1 MERHDS
7 GVQHK
12 IPAPCDHYKN
22 WPNAAGFNATEIAGD
37 RRHPIRL
44 GLKGNIPAYAAGDL
58 FRTGPGAWKI
68 PRAGDINYEFDGF
81 TTTHRFELI
90 AGPDGVCDEIWYSS
104 RCQVDELLEQA
115 RNEGR
120 LDILSFGQKRD
131 PCDTFYKKL
140 KSAFVP
146 ATPQPHAAVAIRPA
160 LPSEEARARADGH
173 HGGRLLTL
181 TTDNATTK
189 QFDFETLEPIGIA
202 QQDTLHPSL
211 IGPMSAAHASH
222 DPVTG
227 ETFNYNL
234 AFGRISAYRVFRTRP
249 DGTTDILAEIS
260 GNSVKPAYLHS
271 LALTPNFV
279 ILCVWPAFF
288 KSKGIDI
295 LWHRNLFD
303 AMEFDPRARTKWYV
317 VDRHHN
323 RGVVKTFES
332 PSFFCFHTTNAWE
345 ERAGDS
351 GNVDLTCELVEF
363 PNMDILHRFYYTNL
377 VSDQPH
383 IEATQKRHPHTKC
396 SLVRYK
402 LESIPL
408 QESTKRNTSRCL
420 AKKTMAISAGDLPQ
434 FNQGFVFKPHR
445 FVYSVLDRGK
455 SSFQDGLAKT
465 DTATGEILVWETSRH
480 TPGEPIFIS
489 KPESQDEDEGII
501 LSVVLDGDSGESY
514 LLCLDARSFTEIG
527 RAEIGMPVG
536 FGFHGAHFPR
546 NGGEVRPR
554 SMPDVS
560 K

>member
-7 GVQHK
+7 GVEHK
-12 IPAPCDHYKN
+12 GAAPCDHYKN

-37 RRHPIRL
+37 RRLPIRL
-44 GLKGNIPAYAAGDL
+44 GLKGHIPAYAAGVL
-58 FRTGPGAWKI
+58 
-68 PRAGDINYEFDGF
+68 FDGF

-90 AGPDGVCDEIWYSS
+90 AGRDDVCDEIRYSS

-146 ATPQPHAAVAIRPA
+146 ATPQPHAAVTIRST
-160 LPSEEARARADGH
+160 LPSEDANAKSKTQ

-189 QFDFETLEPIGIA
+189 QFDFESLEPIGIA

-222 DPVTG
+222 DPMTG

-234 AFGRISAYRVFRTRP
+234 AFGRIPAYRVFRTRS

-260 GNSVKPAYLHS
+260 GNGVKPAYLHS

-295 LWHRNLFD
+295 LWHRNLLD

-345 ERAGDS
+345 VRAVDS
-351 GNVDLTCELVEF
+351 GNVDLICELVEF
-363 PNMDILHRFYYTNL
+363 PNMDILHRFYYSNL

-383 IEATQKRHPHTKC
+383 NEATHKRYLHTKC

-402 LESIPL
+402 LEDIPL
-408 QESTKRNTSRCL
+408 QKSAKRIKSSAL
-420 AKKTMAISAGDLPQ
+420 AKKTMIIPAGDLPQ
-434 FNQGFVFKPHR
+434 FNQSFVFRPHR

-465 DTATGEILVWETSRH
+465 DTATGEILVWEMLHR

-489 KPESQDEDEGII
+489 KPESQDEDEGVI

-536 FGFHGAHFPR
+536 FGFHGAHFPTIGR
-546 NGGEVRPR
+546 GVRP
-554 SMPDVS
+554 SPMPDVS
-560 K
+560 E

>member
-7 GVQHK
+7 GVEHK
-12 IPAPCDHYKN
+12 DAALRDHYKD
-22 WPNAAGFNATEIAGD
+22 WPNAAEFNATEIAGD
-37 RRHPIRL
+37 RRHPTHL
-44 GLKGNIPAYAAGDL
+44 GLKGYIPA
-58 FRTGPGAWKI
+58 
-68 PRAGDINYEFDGF
+68 FDGF
-81 TTTHRFELI
+81 TTTHKFELI
-90 AGPDGVCDEIWYSS
+90 AGKDGVCDEIWYSS

-115 RNEGR
+115 RNDGR

-146 ATPQPHAAVAIRPA
+146 ATPQPHAAVAIRPT
-160 LPSEEARARADGH
+160 LPSEETKFRADRD
-173 HGGRLLTL
+173 HGRRLLTL

-189 QFDFETLEPIGIA
+189 QFDFDTLEPIGIA
-202 QQDTLHPSL
+202 QQDNLHPSL

-234 AFGRISAYRVFRTRP
+234 AFGRVPAYRVFRTRS

-303 AMEFDPRARTKWYV
+303 AMQFAPEAETKWYV

-345 ERAGDS
+345 EKVGDS

-363 PNMDILHRFYYTNL
+363 ANMDILHRFYYTSL

-383 IEATQKRHPHTKC
+383 IEATHKQHPNTKC

-402 LESIPL
+402 LEDVPL
-408 QESTKRNTSRCL
+408 QKATKRSKACGL

-434 FNQGFVFKPHR
+434 FNQEFAFKPHR

-465 DTATGEILVWETSRH
+465 DTATGKMLVWETLRH

-489 KPESQDEDEGII
+489 KPGSTDEDEGVI

-514 LLCLDARSFTEIG
+514 LLCLDARSFAEIG

-536 FGFHGAHFPR
+536 FGFHGAHFPKIG
-546 NGGEVRPR
+546 NEVRPS

-560 K
+560 N

>member
-7 GVQHK
+7 GVEHK
-12 IPAPCDHYKN
+12 NAALSDHYN
-22 WPNAAGFNATEIAGD
+22 DWPNAAGFNATEIAGD

-44 GLKGNIPAYAAGDL
+44 GLKGYIPA
-58 FRTGPGAWKI
+58 
-68 PRAGDINYEFDGF
+68 FDGF
-81 TTTHRFELI
+81 TTTHKFELI
-90 AGPDGVCDEIWYSS
+90 AGQDGVCDEIWYSS

-120 LDILSFGQKRD
+120 LDSLSFGQKRD

-146 ATPQPHAAVAIRPA
+146 ATPQPHAAVAIRPT
-160 LPSEEARARADGH
+160 LPSEETKVRANSDH
-173 HGGRLLTL
+173 DGRLLTL

-189 QFDFETLEPIGIA
+189 QFDFDTLEPIGIA
-202 QQDTLHPSL
+202 QQDNLHPSL

-234 AFGRISAYRVFRTRP
+234 AFGRIPAYRVFRTKS
-249 DGTTDILAEIS
+249 DGTTEILAQIS
-260 GNSVKPAYLHS
+260 GNWVKPAYLHS
-271 LALTPNFV
+271 LALTPSFV

-303 AMEFDPRARTKWYV
+303 AMEFAPGAKTKWYV

-345 ERAGDS
+345 EERVGDS
-351 GNVDLTCELVEF
+351 GSVDLTCELVEF
-363 PNMDILHRFYYTNL
+363 ANMDILHRFYYTSL

-383 IEATQKRHPHTKC
+383 IETTHKQYPNTKC

-402 LESIPL
+402 LEDVPL
-408 QESTKRNTSRCL
+408 QKATKRSKGCGL
-420 AKKTMAISAGDLPQ
+420 AKKTMVISAGDLPQ
-434 FNQGFVFKPHR
+434 FNQEFVFKPHR
-445 FVYSVLDRGK
+445 FVYSVLNRGK

-465 DTATGEILVWETSRH
+465 DTATGEMLVWETLHH
-480 TPGEPIFIS
+480 TPGEPVFIS
-489 KPESQDEDEGII
+489 KPGSKDEDDGAI

-514 LLCLDARSFTEIG
+514 LLCLDARSFAEIG

-536 FGFHGAHFPR
+536 FGFHGAHFPKT
-546 NGGEVRPR
+546 GSEVRPS
-554 SMPDVS
+554 SMSNVS
-560 K
+560 T

>member
-7 GVQHK
+7 GVEHK
-12 IPAPCDHYKN
+12 DAAACDNYKK

-37 RRHPIRL
+37 RRHPTRL
-44 GLKGNIPAYAAGDL
+44 ALKGHIPAYAAGVL
-58 FRTGPGAWKI
+58 
-68 PRAGDINYEFDGF
+68 FDGF
-81 TTTHRFELI
+81 TTTHGFELI
-90 AGPDGVCDEIWYSS
+90 AGRDGVCDEIWYSS

-146 ATPQPHAAVAIRPA
+146 ATPQPNAAVTIRPT
-160 LPSEEARARADGH
+160 LPSEDANAKSKTQ

-189 QFDFETLEPIGIA
+189 QFDFKTLEPIGIA
-202 QQDTLHPSL
+202 QQDNLHPSL

-222 DPVTG
+222 DPMTG

-234 AFGRISAYRVFRTRP
+234 AFGRIPAYRVFRTRS

-260 GNSVKPAYLHS
+260 GNGVKPAYLHS

-279 ILCVWPAFF
+279 ILSVWPAYF
-288 KSKGIDI
+288 KSKGIDM
-295 LWHRNLFD
+295 LWHRNLLD

-317 VDRHHN
+317 VDRHRN

-363 PNMDILHRFYYTNL
+363 PNMDILHRFYYSNL

-383 IEATQKRHPHTKC
+383 IEATHKQYPDTKC
-396 SLVRYK
+396 SLR
-402 LESIPL
+402 PC
-408 QESTKRNTSRCL
+408 N
-420 AKKTMAISAGDLPQ
+420 KTMTIPAGDLPQ
-434 FNQGFVFKPHR
+434 FNQGFVFRPHR

-465 DTATGEILVWETSRH
+465 DTATGEILVWEMLHH

-489 KPESQDEDEGII
+489 KPESQDEDEGVI

-527 RAEIGMPVG
+527 RAEVGMPVG
-536 FGFHGAHFPR
+536 FGFHGTHFPTIGR
-546 NGGEVRPR
+546 EVRP
-554 SMPDVS
+554 SPMPDVS
-560 K
+560 E

>member
-7 GVQHK
+7 GVEHK
-12 IPAPCDHYKN
+12 DAALRNHYKD

-44 GLKGNIPAYAAGDL
+44 GLKGFIPA
-58 FRTGPGAWKI
+58 
-68 PRAGDINYEFDGF
+68 FDGF
-81 TTTHRFELI
+81 TTTHKFELS
-90 AGPDGVCDEIWYSS
+90 AGQDGVCDKIWYSS

-115 RNEGR
+115 RNDGR

-146 ATPQPHAAVAIRPA
+146 ATPQPHAAVAIRPT
-160 LPSEEARARADGH
+160 LPSEETKLRADSD
-173 HGGRLLTL
+173 HGRRLLTL

-189 QFDFETLEPIGIA
+189 QFDFDTLEPIGIA
-202 QQDTLHPSL
+202 QQDNLHPSL
-211 IGPMSAAHASH
+211 VGPMSAAHASH

-234 AFGRISAYRVFRTRP
+234 AFGRIPAYRVFRTKS

-260 GNSVKPAYLHS
+260 GNLVKPAYLHS

-303 AMEFDPRARTKWYV
+303 AMEFDPRAKTKWYI

-323 RGVVKTFES
+323 MGVVKTFES

-345 ERAGDS
+345 EKIGDS
-351 GNVDLTCELVEF
+351 GSVDLTCELIEF
-363 PNMDILHRFYYTNL
+363 ANMDILHRFYYTSL

-383 IEATQKRHPHTKC
+383 IEATHKQHPNTQC
-396 SLVRYK
+396 SLVRYR
-402 LESIPL
+402 LEDVPL
-408 QESTKRNTSRCL
+408 QGSTKRRRSSGI

-434 FNQGFVFKPHR
+434 FNQTFVFKPHR

-455 SSFQDGLAKT
+455 SSFHDGLAKT
-465 DTATGEILVWETSRH
+465 DTATGKMLVWETLRH
-480 TPGEPIFIS
+480 TPGEPIFIP
-489 KPESQDEDEGII
+489 KPGTKDEDEGVIF
-501 LSVVLDGDSGESY
+501 SVVLDGDSGESY
-514 LLCLDARSFTEIG
+514 LLCLDARSFAEIG

-536 FGFHGAHFPR
+536 FGFHGAHFPKI
-546 NGGEVRPR
+546 GSEVRPS
-554 SMPDVS
+554 SMSNV

>member
-7 GVQHK
+7 GVEHK
-12 IPAPCDHYKN
+12 DLALCDHYRY

-44 GLKGNIPAYAAGDL
+44 ELKGTIP
-58 FRTGPGAWKI
+58 T
-68 PRAGDINYEFDGF
+68 FDGF
-81 TTTHRFELI
+81 TTTHKFELI
-90 AGPDGVCDEIWYSS
+90 AGRDGACSEIWYSS
-104 RCQVDELLEQA
+104 RGQVDELLEQA
-115 RNEGR
+115 KKEGR

-131 PCDTFYKKL
+131 PCDSFYRKL

-146 ATPQPHAAVAIRPA
+146 ATPQPHAGVAVRPT
-160 LPSEEARARADGH
+160 LPAEETKARADDD

-189 QFDFETLEPIGIA
+189 LFDFDTLEPVGIA
-202 QQDTLHPSL
+202 QQDNLHPSL

-234 AFGRISAYRVFRTRP
+234 AFGRIPAYRVFRTRS

-260 GNSVKPAYLHS
+260 GNWVKPAYLHS

-303 AMEFDPRARTKWYV
+303 AMEFNPRAKTKWYV

-345 ERAGDS
+345 EEQVGDS
-351 GNVDLTCELVEF
+351 GSVDLTCELVEF
-363 PNMDILHRFYYTNL
+363 ANMDILHRFYYTSL

-383 IEATQKRHPHTKC
+383 IEATHKQHPNTNC

-402 LESIPL
+402 LEDVPF
-408 QESTKRNTSRCL
+408 QKAAKRRKSSGL
-420 AKKTMAISAGDLPQ
+420 AKRTLAISAGDLPQ
-434 FNQGFVFKPHR
+434 FNQEFVFKPHR

-455 SSFQDGLAKT
+455 SSFHDGLAKT
-465 DTATGEILVWETSRH
+465 DTATGKMLIWETLRH

-489 KPESQDEDEGII
+489 KPGSYDEDEGVI
-501 LSVVLDGDSGESY
+501 LSVVLNGDSGESY
-514 LLCLDARSFTEIG
+514 LLCLDACSFAEIG
-527 RAEIGMPVG
+527 RAEIGIPVG
-536 FGFHGAHFPR
+536 FGFHGAHFPTS
-546 NGGEVRPR
+546 GSEVRP
-554 SMPDVS
+554 SSTPD
-560 K
+560 

>member
-1 MERHDS
+1 MDRHDS
-7 GVQHK
+7 GVEHK
-12 IPAPCDHYKN
+12 DAAPCDHYKN
-22 WPNAAGFNATEIAGD
+22 WPNAAGFNATEVAGD

-44 GLKGNIPAYAAGDL
+44 WLKGYIP
-58 FRTGPGAWKI
+58 T
-68 PRAGDINYEFDGF
+68 FDGF
-81 TTTHRFELI
+81 TTTHKFELI

-146 ATPQPHAAVAIRPA
+146 ATPQPHAAVAIRPT
-160 LPSEEARARADGH
+160 LPPEDANAKSKTQ

-202 QQDTLHPSL
+202 QQDNLHHSL
-211 IGPMSAAHASH
+211 VGPMSAAHASH
-222 DPVTG
+222 DPMTG

-234 AFGRISAYRVFRTRP
+234 AFGRIPAYRVFRTRP
-249 DGTTDILAEIS
+249 DGNTNILAEIS
-260 GNSVKPAYLHS
+260 GNGVKPAYLHS

-317 VDRHHN
+317 VDRHHD

-332 PSFFCFHTTNAWE
+332 SSFFSFHTTNAWE

-363 PNMDILHRFYYTNL
+363 ANMDILHRFYYTSL
-377 VSDQPH
+377 VSDQPD
-383 IEATQKRHPHTKC
+383 IEAAHKRHPHTKC

-402 LESIPL
+402 LEDIPL
-408 QESTKRNTSRCL
+408 QKSTKRSTSRCL

-434 FNQGFVFKPHR
+434 FNQELVFQPHR

-465 DTATGEILVWETSRH
+465 DTATGEVLVWEMLHH

-489 KPESQDEDEGII
+489 KPESEDEDEGVI

-514 LLCLDARSFTEIG
+514 LLCLNARSFTEIG

-536 FGFHGAHFPR
+536 FGFHGAHFPTT
-546 NGGEVRPR
+546 GGEFRPR
-554 SMPDVS
+554 SGPDVS